1 MILTSMNMDDFI
13 IEAIKDH
20 ERIGSEYYEIHP
32 ELRYDAY
39 KYYWED

>member
-1 MILTSMNMDDFI
+1 MNMDDFI

-20 ERIGSEYYEIHP
+20 ERIVS